1 MNGKHDNV
9 WDEMLRESEEIEAS
23 QVAETGAAE
32 NRLAG
37 ADMAVDEPEYTATKI
52 DSTPTKKPVQAG
64 VSNSPK
70 HS

>member
-32 NRLAG
+32 NIKH
-37 ADMAVDEPEYTATKI
+37 PY
-52 DSTPTKKPVQAG
+52 
-64 VSNSPK
+64 NK
-70 HS
+70 HSLC